1 MNSVRTLL
9 ISITVFAA
17 VLAGTTLGRAER
29 QPSQVDVQGIAN
41 SASGLAESA
50 IRSIV
55 RLGELSAV
63 ETLKRIASDPKSSLR
78 NIATWALVELMA
90 FDPVKEW
97 VAAKA
102 VEEIGQPAAGF
113 LIGALTH
120 KDRNVR
126 YRAAAILGRMAEERA
141 VEALKKAVDDADIL
155 VRRHAIVAL
164 GFIGDQVVAP
174 TLLRATMD
182 SDGIVKENAIWALGM
197 IKSRES
203 IPHLIAMLDSENRN
217 IRFRAINAL
226 SQIGGEAAIEAIK
239 GKTSDPDPIVSETAR
254 NALRRLAQS

>member
-1 MNSVRTLL
+1 MRKLVFA
-9 ISITVFAA
+9 ITVGATF
-17 VLAGTTLGRAER
+17 LAGTTLCRAEW
-29 QPSQVDVQGIAN
+29 QPNQVDLQGIAN

-55 RLGELSAV
+55 RLGDLSAV
-63 ETLKRIASDPKSSLR
+63 DSLKRIASDPKSSLR

-126 YRAAAILGRMAEERA
+126 YRAAAILGRMAEDRA
-141 VEALKKAVDDADIL
+141 VDALRKAVDDTDVL

-164 GFIGDQVVAP
+164 GFIGDKVVAP
-174 TLLRATMD
+174 TLIRAMKD
-182 SDGIVKENAIWALGM
+182 SDGVVKENAIWALGM
-197 IKSRES
+197 IKSNES
-203 IPHLIAMLDSENRN
+203 IPHLIAALDSENRN
-217 IRFRAINAL
+217 IRFRAVNAL
-226 SQIGGEAAIEAIK
+226 AQIGGEAAIEAISK
-239 GKTSDPDPIVSETAR
+239 KTSDPDPMVSETAR
-254 NALRRLAQS
+254 NALRRLVQS